1 MRKEFVG
8 LSDGTWTE
16 KPHSHQMFVDIQF
29 HRWHG
34 MIPFEAEIS
43 PGLTKVSCA
52 VGKLFVSAVAAD
64 AERELELWW
73 VFSGERGVVRCART
87 CVP

>member
-8 LSDGTWTE
+8 LSDGTWTV
-16 KPHSHQMFVDIQF
+16 KPHSHQMFEDIQF
-29 HRWHG
+29 RRWHG

-52 VGKLFVSAVAAD
+52 GGKLFVSAVAAD
-64 AERELELWW
+64 AEREELWW
-73 VFSGERGVVRCART
+73 VFSGER
-87 CVP
+87 

>member
-8 LSDGTWTE
+8 LSAGSWTE
-16 KPHSHQMFVDIQF
+16 KPHSHQMFEDIQF
-29 HRWHG
+29 RRWPG

-52 VGKLFVSAVAAD
+52 GGKLFVSAVAAD
-64 AERELELWW
+64 AEREELWW

>member
-8 LSDGTWTE
+8 LSVGTWTE
-16 KPHSHQMFVDIQF
+16 KPHSHQMFEDIQF
-29 HRWHG
+29 HSWHG

-52 VGKLFVSAVAAD
+52 GGKLFVSAVAAD
-64 AERELELWW
+64 AEREELWW
-73 VFSGERGVVRCART
+73 VFSGER
-87 CVP
+87 